1 MYYTIYIMIPLL
13 YIGIISFS
21 GSFLLSF
28 SVTTEYLRM
37 RTNFLLDQMS
47 PKKKST
53 SIKFNNVIRF
63 KYIEPRDK
71 LSSTTL
77 SKLWYTKEDYQQFQ
91 EDYKRESKYHSI

>member
-1 MYYTIYIMIPLL
+1 MIPLL

-28 SVTTEYLRM
+28 SLTSEYLIM
-37 RTNFLLDQMS
+37 RTNLLLDKMK

-53 SIKFNNVIRF
+53 SIKFDNVIRF
-63 KYIEPRDK
+63 KYIEPRDN

-77 SKLWYTKEDYQQFQ
+77 SKLWYSKEEYRQFQ